1 MLDDKFR
8 KATLRWLGNFHIW
21 YSEYIDRRMLRMDLP
36 GRRPTRGTKKKIYG
50 CIEKGYDVN

>member
-8 KATLRWLGNFHIW
+8 KATLRFHIW